1 MKLSLFPQTAW
12 IAGAVIRSIPP
23 VFSISSEPEQS
34 FVLPDSLKPFLRRRG
49 VPNVKQRTRQSSP
62 GNSPHELG
70 SFAAPTFE
78 PLVHSVMLK

>member
-70 SFAAPTFE
+70 ILAAQTCE
-78 PLVHSVMLK
+78 PLVHPVMLE